1 MVLLLCQIAA
11 ILLVSRVVG
20 VLAER
25 IGQPKV
31 VGEMLAG
38 ILLGPSLFG
47 LVAPGAFATL
57 FPASSI
63 GSLNVLSQIGI
74 IIFLFLIGLELD
86 PKLLRGR
93 GHAAV
98 VISHTSIF
106 LPMLLGFG
114 LMFYLFP
121 HHYKPGTPFMPVAL
135 FMGAAMSV
143 TAFPVLARILTER
156 NLHKTRIGAIA
167 ITCAAVDD
175 VTAWC
180 LLALV
185 VAVAKSSTLGGVGG
199 TILLS
204 CVYIAAMMFVVRPF
218 LNRLQDV
225 HDRQGRLGQDMVAL
239 ILVLMLASALV
250 TEWIGIHALFGA
262 FMLGA
267 VMPKGTRF
275 VRSLTEKLEDF
286 TVVFLLPLFFAY
298 TGLRTQIGLLNS
310 WTLWFEALLIIA
322 VACMGKFGGSTI
334 AGRICGLPWREAS
347 AIGTLMNT
355 RGLMELVIL
364 KVGLDLGVISP
375 SVFAMMVIMALV
387 TTAMTTPVL
396 SWVYPRRL
404 FVQATAQAKKPALP
418 HERAFDVLI
427 PVAFPRSGGPLLHLA
442 NLLAGKPSVDGT
454 PGAVP
459 TGGGNIVALH
469 LRRPVDR
476 DGYRAGLDETMTPAQ
491 DESLEPLLDHA
502 RQHDIVVTPMTFTSV
517 DIPGDIAQ
525 VAHEKHT
532 DLVLIGFHNPVFGRA
547 LLGGT
552 VASVMRSAETD
563 VAVFI
568 DRGFDAA
575 NRVLVPFLGTSHDRL
590 ALELAARIGRSGR
603 TNVTVLHVVGSTASS
618 ESAAARTGARHEVN
632 RIFNDPTQPNPV
644 NIRTVESE
652 TPVSAVLDV
661 AKEFDLV
668 VIGVAET
675 WGLESQLFGMRS
687 ERIARDCPTSLL
699 IVRKYAV
706 PTTTAIAHA

>member
-1 MVLLLCQIAA
+1 MVLLLCQIAV
-11 ILLVSRVVG
+11 ILIVSRIVG

-25 IGQPKV
+25 VGQPKV

-38 ILLGPSLFG
+38 ILLGPSLFQI
-47 LVAPGAFATL
+47 VAPGTFDAL
-57 FPASSI
+57 FPGSSL

-98 VISHTSIF
+98 VISHTSIVF
-106 LPMLLGFG
+106 PMVLGFG

-121 HHYKPGTPFMPVAL
+121 HHYAPGTPFLPVAL

-180 LLALV
+180 LLAVV
-185 VAVAKSSTLGGVGG
+185 VAVAKAESVGAVG
-199 TILLS
+199 WTILLA
-204 CVYIAAMMFVVRPF
+204 CVYIAGMMFLVRPF
-218 LNRLQDV
+218 LKRLQDV

-239 ILVLMLASALV
+239 ILILVLVSALI

-262 FMLGA
+262 FMIGA
-267 VMPKGTRF
+267 VMPKGGRF

-298 TGLRTQIGLLNS
+298 TGLQTQIGLLNS
-310 WTLWFEALLIIA
+310 VELWLEALLIIV
-322 VACMGKFGGSTI
+322 VACLGKFGGSTI
-334 AGRICGLPWREAS
+334 AGKLCGLPWREAS

-387 TTAMTTPVL
+387 TTALTTPVL

-404 FVQATAQAKKPALP
+404 FVQASAAKTKPLLP
-418 HERAFDVLI
+418 HEKAFDVLI
-427 PVAFPRSGGPLLHLA
+427 PVAFPRSGGPLLNLA
-442 NLLAGKPSVDGT
+442 NLLTGKPG
-454 PGAVP
+454 P
-459 TGGGNIVALH
+459 TGSGGNIVALH

-476 DGYRAGLDETMTPAQ
+476 EAYRAGLDDTITPAQ
-491 DESLEPLLDHA
+491 DESLEPLLEHA
-502 RQHDIVVTPMTFTSV
+502 TEHNISVSPMTFTSV
-517 DIPGDIAQ
+517 DVAGDITQ
-525 VAHEKHT
+525 VAQEKHT
-532 DLVLIGFHNPVFGRA
+532 DLVLIGFHNPVFGKA

-568 DRGFDAA
+568 NRGFDTAT
-575 NRVLVPFLGTSHDRL
+575 RVLVPFLGTSHDRL
-590 ALELAARIGRSGR
+590 ALELAGRIGRSGR
-603 TNVTVLHVVGSTASS
+603 TSVTVLHVVPPVATT
-618 ESAAARTGARHEVN
+618 ESNAARTGARQAVN
-632 RIFNDPTQPNPV
+632 RVFSDPTQANPV
-644 NIRTVESE
+644 EIQTVESD
-652 TPVSAVLDV
+652 TPVSAVLDA
-661 AKEFDLV
+661 AKDFDLV
-668 VIGVAET
+668 IIGVAET
-675 WGLESQLFGMRS
+675 WGLEAQLFGMRS

-699 IVRKYAV
+699 IVRKYAANV
-706 PTTTAIAHA
+706 